1 MIQHAERC
9 LNKSQQKKWYDS
21 FKKYYTC
28 ELFEQKRIFSK
39 KRFSYNLKSEPV
51 VIEVYKLTWG
61 DKKVKKLNNV
71 NINYV
76 SPLDKGC
83 LIVYNKNKS
92 KSKV

>member
-1 MIQHAERC
+1 M
-9 LNKSQQKKWYDS
+9 
-21 FKKYYTC
+21 
-28 ELFEQKRIFSK
+28 
-39 KRFSYNLKSEPV
+39 SEPV